1 MNDFEPETWV
11 AKQDLIDANAWTQY
25 VASFYWASQTLTTVG
40 YGDIAPGTPVER
52 IIAILW
58 MIVGVG
64 VYSFTIGNLSSL
76 LANMDKRDTILK
88 VNSLLIRDFI
98 IIE

>member
-1 MNDFEPETWV
+1 LDDFDPETWV
-11 AKQDLIDANAWTQY
+11 AKHSLVDAGAWTQY

-40 YGDIAPGTPVER
+40 FGDIAPGTPIER

-76 LANMDKRDTILK
+76 LSNMDRRATILK
-88 VNSLLIRDFI
+88 VLVVKNLSF
-98 IIE
+98 